1 MTKKLDENVPDDAQS
16 AARIR
21 DSVLAMLEGERE

>member
-1 MTKKLDENVPDDAQS
+1 MTKNRDENVPDDAQS

-21 DSVLAMLEGERE
+21 ADVLVMLEEERK